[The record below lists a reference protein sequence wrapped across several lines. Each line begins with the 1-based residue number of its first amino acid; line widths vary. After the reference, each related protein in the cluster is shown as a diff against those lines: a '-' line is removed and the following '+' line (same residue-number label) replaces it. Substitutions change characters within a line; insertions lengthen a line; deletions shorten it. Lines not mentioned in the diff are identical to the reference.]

1 VKKAAI
7 TAVVAGLAIAL
18 PGATL
23 AVPGHADAR
32 VYLKRFRV
40 ADMGANIKWGVTIC
54 STGSVRVRAFTAR
67 LESED
72 GYNSYS
78 RHWRWNQ
85 FNGADCERWTVT
97 APDIWSEGVWY
108 SRLTVVLGN
117 GVFLSTSY
125 RALYIS

>member
-1 VKKAAI
+1 M
-7 TAVVAGLAIAL
+7 AIAI

-23 AVPGHADAR
+23 AAPSHADAG

-40 ADMGANIKWGVTIC
+40 ADIGAKIKWGVTIC
-54 STGSVRVRAFTAR
+54 STRRVLVRAFTAR

-78 RHWRWNQ
+78 RHWRWNE

-97 APDIWSEGVWY
+97 APDIWREGIWY

-117 GVFLSTSY
+117 GVFLRTGV